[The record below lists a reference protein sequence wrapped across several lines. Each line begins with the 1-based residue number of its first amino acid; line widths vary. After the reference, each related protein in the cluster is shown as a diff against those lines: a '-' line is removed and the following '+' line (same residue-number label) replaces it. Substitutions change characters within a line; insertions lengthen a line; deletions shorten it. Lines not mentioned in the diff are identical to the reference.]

1 MFTGIIEEM
10 GKIESLDIRGSSGK
24 LKIACSKVL
33 SGTNIGDSIA
43 VNGICLTVTT
53 LSDNGFTADFMAETY
68 RRTGFSNLSV
78 GDKVNLERAMEA
90 GGRFGGHI
98 VSGHVDGTGTI
109 RQIRQ
114 EENAWW
120 ITVATDSDIL
130 KYVVT
135 KGSITLDGTS
145 LTVAAVTDRDL
156 SVSII
161 PHTGESTILLSK
173 NIGDIVNIETD
184 IIGKYVEKLLEK
196 KDTLTMEDLI
206 SGGF

>member
-10 GKIESLDIRGSSGK
+10 GKIEALDIRGSSGK
-24 LKIACSKVL
+24 LKIACEKVL
-33 SGTNIGDSIA
+33 FGTNIGDSIA

-120 ITVATDSDIL
+120 ITVAADSDIL

-145 LTVAAVTDRDL
+145 LTVAAVTDRDF

-173 NIGDIVNIETD
+173 KIGDIVNIETD